1 MSQQLV
7 QALLGEH
14 LVSAADIDEAAR
26 RQVVHGGSLDT
37 NLLELGVP
45 EVTVLRALGE
55 AYRMPTGDKSD
66 IDAIEPHIPR
76 IFPLVFAETYRL
88 VPYRLVGGN
97 LGVLVNTASDE
108 DLFARIRERLR
119 LHPSSTITSEA
130 RMHYAMH
137 RVYGV
142 GLLPRFAALLTR
154 LDGAPPTPLYEPAPI
169 DHMLSWG
176 LPASR
181 IRPGRA
187 RGETRRGGPDVAG
200 LLARLD
206 SANDRDSVVEI
217 LLEIALGTF
226 EFVSLFL
233 VHGDRIDGWRSTDP
247 NATQRVARLSLPLS
261 IPSVLAT
268 VQQTRGHYLGP
279 IPQTPANL
287 KLLQDLGRTPPRT
300 AFVAPLSVGGRLVG
314 ILYADNGT
322 RGVLARRVSG
332 VLLLTHRVGL
342 CFENLIRR
350 RKAMLVPPA
359 PKTEMAEEEIQVHV
373 EPPGAS
379 DEQSFADVSY
389 ATGISEPPVAAEADP
404 SVGADDGY
412 EAVSYDAPD
421 AYDATSDQQ
430 QAMYTPPLAPDQEI
444 PEIVGDDAIEAMT
457 QAPDHHEGGL
467 YVAFADIDRE
477 SPEDAVS
484 GWEDV
489 LVETVQ
495 TEAAPLPEPASL
507 DAVAPPAVTWDDV
520 IAEARKAPSLS
531 APLGTAAAAQA
542 NIEVA
547 GQSLDPREMLLD
559 GLDAL
564 DPEARLAA
572 IGGLLPYGTV
582 LDDSLRARFPG
593 KLLID
598 PFAPDQ
604 TLPPLAECS
613 GLLAL
618 LVARG
623 GDAVP
628 VVLGHLDSADRT
640 QRLFAIYMLLVTP
653 YPPALE
659 ALARRLYDTEP
670 RNRFLAA
677 DALRSYTRE
686 PGYARILQSLREQLK
701 VPVYEVQVTTVQVL
715 GQLRDPRAVPSLIP
729 LVVSPQPELASAAAS
744 ALAVICAQAHGRDVA
759 RWAEWWQ
766 ASYNRPR
773 ESWLVASLRHQSPH
787 VQRIAFSELQLLT
800 GYSGGFD
807 PNAPAEAR
815 EPVIRVWEKWLH
827 DLVSA
832 RSEMSSISA
841 GASVSA

>member
-1 MSQQLV
+1 M
-7 QALLGEH
+7 
-14 LVSAADIDEAAR
+14 
-26 RQVVHGGSLDT
+26 
-37 NLLELGVP
+37 
-45 EVTVLRALGE
+45 
-55 AYRMPTGDKSD
+55 
-66 IDAIEPHIPR
+66 
-76 IFPLVFAETYRL
+76 
-88 VPYRLVGGN
+88 
-97 LGVLVNTASDE
+97 
-108 DLFARIRERLR
+108 
-119 LHPSSTITSEA
+119 
-130 RMHYAMH
+130 
-137 RVYGV
+137 
-142 GLLPRFAALLTR
+142 
-154 LDGAPPTPLYEPAPI
+154 
-169 DHMLSWG
+169 
-176 LPASR
+176 
-181 IRPGRA
+181 
-187 RGETRRGGPDVAG
+187 
-200 LLARLD
+200 
-206 SANDRDSVVEI
+206 
-217 LLEIALGTF
+217 
-226 EFVSLFL
+226 
-233 VHGDRIDGWRSTDP
+233 
-247 NATQRVARLSLPLS
+247 
-261 IPSVLAT
+261 
-268 VQQTRGHYLGP
+268 
-279 IPQTPANL
+279 
-287 KLLQDLGRTPPRT
+287 
-300 AFVAPLSVGGRLVG
+300 SVGGRLVG
-314 ILYADNGT
+314 ILYADNGA

-350 RKAMLVPPA
+350 RKAMLVPPP
-359 PKTEMAEEEIQVHV
+359 PKAAVVEEDIQVHV

-389 ATGISEPPVAAEADP
+389 ATGISEPPVSVETEA
-404 SVGADDGY
+404 SAVEDDGY
-412 EAVSYDAPD
+412 EAVSYEAPD
-421 AYDATSDQQ
+421 AYSTPVTYEPSDAAPAVTFEPADGSQATYGTYDATSDQQ
-430 QAMYTPPLAPDQEI
+430 QAMYTPPLAPEQDI
-444 PEIVGDDAIEAMT
+444 PEIVSDDAVETMEEA
-457 QAPDHHEGGL
+457 QHHPEGGP

-507 DAVAPPAVTWDDV
+507 DAVAPPAVTWEDV
-520 IAEARKAPSLS
+520 IAEARKAPSLT

-542 NIEVA
+542 NVEVA
-547 GQSLDPREMLLD
+547 GQSVDPREMLLD

-598 PFAPDQ
+598 PFAPEQ

-623 GDAVP
+623 SEAVP

-640 QRLFAIYMLLVTP
+640 QRLFAIYTLLVTP

-766 ASYNRPR
+766 ASYNHPR

-807 PNAPAEAR
+807 PNAPAEVR

-827 DLVSA
+827 DLISA
-832 RSEMSSISA
+832 RREMSSISA